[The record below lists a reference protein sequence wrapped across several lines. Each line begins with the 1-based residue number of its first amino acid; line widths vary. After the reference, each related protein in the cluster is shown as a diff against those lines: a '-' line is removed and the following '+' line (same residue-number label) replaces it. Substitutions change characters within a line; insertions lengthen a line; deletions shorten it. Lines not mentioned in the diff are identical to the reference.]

1 MPFEW
6 DPDKREGNL
15 LKHGVDFLDAERVDW
30 STVVEQAVDRD
41 GETRIVAY
49 GLIESRVHVIVYTI
63 RGVDKR
69 IISMRKANPRE
80 AGRYVGER

>member
-1 MPFEW
+1 MPFDW
-6 DPDKREGNL
+6 DPDKRECNI

-30 STVVEQAVDRD
+30 STAIEWSVDRD

-49 GLIESRVHVIVYTI
+49 GLIGSRVHVIVYTM
-63 RGVDKR
+63 RGDDKR

-80 AGRYVGER
+80 VERYVGER

>member
-1 MPFEW
+1 MPFDW
-6 DPDKREGNL
+6 DPDKREGNI

-30 STVVEQAVDRD
+30 STAIEWSVDRD

-49 GLIESRVHVIVYTI
+49 GLIESRVHVIVYTM
-63 RGVDKR
+63 RRDDKR

-80 AGRYVGER
+80 VERYVGER